1 MYYIVIREQ
10 RSTDMTATS
19 EVVRNAYI
27 SNVYNSWLNALFNE
41 VSNSYSNHPS
51 S

>member
-1 MYYIVIREQ
+1 MFYIVIREQ
-10 RSTDMTATS
+10 RSNDIPVIS

-41 VSNSYSNHPS
+41 V
-51 S
+51 